1 MSSPESIPA
10 YRSRE
15 SGSKSGLT
23 TVFTG
28 LIALAL
34 IGIAVALFSLSSQ
47 VKFGNCVAAQSAKY
61 PAIGVS
67 AFNTKTTG
75 PIKVAYD
82 AERREAIE
90 KQC

>member
-1 MSSPESIPA
+1 MSTPESTTV

-15 SGSKSGLT
+15 GSGAAGT
-23 TVFTG
+23 IVTG
-28 LIALAL
+28 IIAAAL
-34 IGIAVALFSLSSQ
+34 VAIAVALFSLSGA
-47 VKFGNCVAAQSAKY
+47 VKNGNCIAEQSAKY

-82 AERREAIE
+82 AERRKAIDAN
-90 KQC
+90 C

>member
-1 MSSPESIPA
+1 MSTTESTSV
-10 YRSRE
+10 YRS
-15 SGSKSGLT
+15 GGGQKSGPT
-23 TVFTG
+23 TIFTG

-34 IGIAVALFSLSSQ
+34 IGIAVALFSLASQ
-47 VKFGNCVAAQSAKY
+47 AKYGNCVAAQSAKY

-82 AERREAIE
+82 AERRKAVDA
-90 KQC
+90 C